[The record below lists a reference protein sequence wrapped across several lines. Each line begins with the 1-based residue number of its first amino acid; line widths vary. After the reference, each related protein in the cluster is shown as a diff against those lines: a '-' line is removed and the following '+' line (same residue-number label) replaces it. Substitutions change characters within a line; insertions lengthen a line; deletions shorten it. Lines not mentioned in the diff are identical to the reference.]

1 MPRRRPSSHAWLQ
14 EHRRDPYVLAA
25 ARDGYRSRA
34 AYKLLEIHTRCG
46 PGLLRPGMAVVDLG
60 AAPGGW
66 TQVALQHV
74 GSHGGV
80 VAVDLLAM
88 APLAGAT
95 VIQGD
100 FLQEETVV
108 TVRQTLGRKADLLL
122 SDMAPNM
129 SGMKAVDQPRGER
142 LVEAA
147 LAFAAAILKPQGS
160 AVLKLFDGPGFPDL
174 LRAARGAFA
183 QVKVV
188 KPKASRGRSP
198 EQYLVCQGFYAPCV
212 NLEGVDARH
221 QAGIHL

>member
-1 MPRRRPSSHAWLQ
+1 MVRRRPSSREWLR
-14 EHRRDPYVLAA
+14 EHREDPYVQAA

-34 AYKLLEIHTRCG
+34 AYKLLEIHER
-46 PGLLRPGMAVVDLG
+46 PPVKLLRPGMAVVDLG

-74 GSHGGV
+74 GPRGVV

-88 APLAGAT
+88 DPLTGAE

-100 FLQEETVV
+100 FLQEATILE
-108 TVRQTLGRKADLLL
+108 VRGALGRPADLLL

-129 SGMKAVDQPRGER
+129 SGIKAVDQPRGE
-142 LVEAA
+142 LLAEAA
-147 LAFAAAILKPQGS
+147 LAFAAAILKPQGT
-160 AVLKLFDGPGFPDL
+160 AVVKLFDGPGFHDL
-174 LRAARGAFA
+174 VRQARTAFG

-198 EQYLVCQGFYAPCV
+198 EHYLVCQGFRASLP
-212 NLEGVDARH
+212 NEEGIHARH
-221 QAGIHL
+221 QAGVHI